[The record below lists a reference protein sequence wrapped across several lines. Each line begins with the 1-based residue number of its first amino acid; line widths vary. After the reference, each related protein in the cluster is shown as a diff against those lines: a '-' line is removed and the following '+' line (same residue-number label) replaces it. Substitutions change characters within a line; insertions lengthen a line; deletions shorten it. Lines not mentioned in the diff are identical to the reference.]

1 MPINSKRVG
10 DKVVHKLDRIGI
22 DSKVG
27 TSESHTSLLVRMI
40 VDEILNEI
48 VNNGEVIIKNV
59 PVQTTM
65 GPGTANGKADII

>member
-10 DKVVHKLDRIGI
+10 DAVVRRLDHIGI

-27 TSESHTSLLVRMI
+27 TSESHTAVLIRI
-40 VDEILNEI
+40 IIDEVLKEV

-59 PVQTTM
+59 PVQTAA
-65 GPGTANGKADII
+65 GPGVANGKADII